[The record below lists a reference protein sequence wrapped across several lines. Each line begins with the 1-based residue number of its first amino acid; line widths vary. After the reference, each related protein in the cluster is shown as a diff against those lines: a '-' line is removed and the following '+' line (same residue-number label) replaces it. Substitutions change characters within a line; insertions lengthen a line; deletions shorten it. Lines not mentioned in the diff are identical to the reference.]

1 MRRPLVS
8 LALSGGGA
16 RGYAHLGVLKALNRS
31 NIPVDLIVGTSMGAV
46 VGAVYAT
53 GYSADEMEAMAS
65 QIRWPQLLRLVD
77 VAFPRYG
84 LIKGQRLEQF
94 FRWLTQD
101 KKFHQLKTPL
111 VVIATDLASNSEVQL
126 KSGSV
131 AVALRATTA
140 LPGIFSPASVDNR
153 LLVDGSLIN
162 PVPASA
168 AIEMGAEI
176 ILAVDVTSPV
186 DRVNLLL
193 KAKELFRGAPAN
205 KTFWHRWE
213 QVLPA
218 CLSIVSRSLELCA
231 QIDYHSARYL
241 PAGKTLITVK
251 PPVQHIK
258 WFEFH
263 RYQECIAAGEIA
275 GLQATKQIINLLKA

>member
-1 MRRPLVS
+1 MNRPLVG

-46 VGAVYAT
+46 VGAAYVT
-53 GYSADEMEAMAS
+53 GYPVDEMEAMAS
-65 QIRWPQLLRLVD
+65 QIRWAQLLRLID
-77 VAFPRYG
+77 VTFPRYG
-84 LIKGQRLEQF
+84 LLKGQRLEQF
-94 FRWLTQD
+94 FRWLTRD

-111 VVIATDLASNSEVQL
+111 VAIATDLENKTEVRL
-126 KSGSV
+126 KSGAV
-131 AVALRATTA
+131 AAALRATTA
-140 LPGIFSPASVDNR
+140 LPGIFLPAYVDNR

-193 KAKELFRGAPAN
+193 KAKELYRGSPAN
-205 KTFWHRWE
+205 VTSRHRW
-213 QVLPA
+213 QQMLPA

-231 QIDYHSARYL
+231 QKEYHSTRYL
-241 PAGKTLITVK
+241 PAGKTVISVK

-263 RYQECIAAGEIA
+263 RYQECVAAGEIA
-275 GLQATKQIINLLKA
+275 GLQVAKQIINLLKA